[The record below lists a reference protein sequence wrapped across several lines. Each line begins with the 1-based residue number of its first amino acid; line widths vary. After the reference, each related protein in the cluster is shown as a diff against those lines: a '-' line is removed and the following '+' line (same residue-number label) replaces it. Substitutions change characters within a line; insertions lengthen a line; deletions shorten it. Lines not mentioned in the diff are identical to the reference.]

1 MVNPDLQGKCHPGSR
16 SLNRGVVLSTI
27 KQIYKRY
34 PVAGRVLFLADSMEA
49 AGELVDISRGGVHIR
64 SEIKPLEG
72 EDIDVRFTVQDYPE
86 VFQVRG
92 IVVRVHSDSWAVLF
106 LDEPAGLTRLMRS
119 LYEKAQKQA
128 ASPIG
133 T

>member
-1 MVNPDLQGKCHPGSR
+1 
-16 SLNRGVVLSTI
+16 
-27 KQIYKRY
+27 
-34 PVAGRVLFLADSMEA
+34 MEA

-119 LYEKAQKQA
+119 LYERAKKQA
-128 ASPIG
+128 ASPSG